1 MFKTLKHYAKKA
13 ANAVADC
20 AGKAVTA
27 VKDVAVKAS
36 IGIALTVGGGAAL
49 APSATAADVTLP
61 STGVDV
67 GGYVSA
73 LVTQLGGVLGV
84 AIGAGFALFAIWM
97 GVRYVKAAIKGR

>member
-1 MFKTLKHYAKKA
+1 MTKRAL
-13 ANAVADC
+13 AV
-20 AGKAVTA
+20 
-27 VKDVAVKAS
+27 
-36 IGIALTVGGGAAL
+36 LAAL
-49 APSATAADVTLP
+49 FVTVASVSAADVTLP

-73 LVTQLGGVLGV
+73 LVTNLGGVLGI

>member
-1 MFKTLKHYAKKA
+1 MKRALSVLTATA
-13 ANAVADC
+13 AA
-20 AGKAVTA
+20 
-27 VKDVAVKAS
+27 
-36 IGIALTVGGGAAL
+36 IGGA
-49 APSATAADVTLP
+49 SAADVTLP

-73 LVTQLGGVLGV
+73 LVTNLGGVLGI